1 MVQGAGV
8 RTVGAHDLNHAPSV
22 ATQCSE
28 YNFLCADSGT
38 PAVYRIPLGAI
49 QTDQRE
55 IGRRIGLAV
64 RAERER
70 LGLTQEELAHQSDHH
85 RNYIGY
91 LERGER
97 CPNVATLE
105 RIARVLKLRVSEL
118 LARAGF

>member
-1 MVQGAGV
+1 MAEYQPGK
-8 RTVGAHDLNHAPSV
+8 VGQP
-22 ATQCSE
+22 E
-28 YNFLCADSGT
+28 KYNFLCADSKNSR
-38 PAVYRIPLGAI
+38 AYRVLLGAI

-64 RAERER
+64 RARREE
-70 LGLTQEELAHQSDHH
+70 LGLTQEELAHRSDHH

-105 RIARVLKLRVSEL
+105 RIAGVLNLRISQL
-118 LARAGF
+118 LEKAGY